1 MRRKWDTLTT
11 SRSLPLPSDHARR
24 ESHATTMY
32 IFRSLRGIGEENKK
46 EEERQYCEKSQA
58 SGVHRITL
66 LVHSLR
72 ASSFYLR
79 VCSC

>member
-11 SRSLPLPSDHARR
+11 SRSFLLPSDHTRR
-24 ESHATTMY
+24 EYATTMY